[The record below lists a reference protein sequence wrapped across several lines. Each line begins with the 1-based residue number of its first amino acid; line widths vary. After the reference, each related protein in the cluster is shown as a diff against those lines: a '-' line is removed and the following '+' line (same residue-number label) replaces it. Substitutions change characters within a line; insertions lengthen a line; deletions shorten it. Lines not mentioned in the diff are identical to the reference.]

1 MKATGS
7 FKSWLKAAR
16 LRTLPLAIS
25 AILTGSAL
33 AAKVNGGNFDFK
45 ITGLALLTAIFLQ
58 ILSNFANDYGDFKK
72 GTDSKAVRKDR
83 ALASGSISV
92 REMSIALIVF
102 ATLCLLSGLYLLY
115 VALGDN
121 FNSSFVIMFIIGLG
135 AIAAAIKYT
144 VGKKAYGYLAL
155 GDLFVF
161 LFFGP
166 VAVMGTFF
174 LHHPELSELFSKQTI
189 LMSLVMG
196 MLCSAVLNVNNMR
209 DIISD
214 KASGKTTI
222 PVLLGLSNAKYYHT
236 FLIMTSCLI
245 YLYVVI
251 NLHEMLSLA
260 TSLCFL
266 TVFLLLLRLFSVL
279 RLNETLPREMY
290 HSELKWLSL
299 TILLIP
305 IALWL

>member
-1 MKATGS
+1 METTGS

-33 AAKVNGGNFDFK
+33 AAKAEGEFFDFK

-72 GTDSKAVRKDR
+72 GTDSNASRKDR
-83 ALASGSISV
+83 ALASGKISA
-92 REMSIALIVF
+92 REMSYALILLVI
-102 ATLCLLSGLYLLY
+102 LCLSSGLYLLY
-115 VALGDN
+115 AVFGDN
-121 FNSSFVIMFIIGLG
+121 INSAFVIMFLIGLG

-166 VAVMGTFF
+166 VAVLGTFF
-174 LHHPELSELFSKQTI
+174 LHLPESQELFSKQNL

-196 MLCSAVLNVNNMR
+196 MLCAAVLNVNNMR
-209 DIISD
+209 DIVSD

-236 FLIMTSCLI
+236 FLIMSSGLI
-245 YLYVVI
+245 YLYLI
-251 NLHEMLSLA
+251 IQLHQILSLA
-260 TSLCFL
+260 TMISFI
-266 TVFLLLLRLFSVL
+266 TAFLLLFRLFSVL
-279 RLNETLPREMY
+279 RLNEKMPRELY
-290 HSELKWLSL
+290 HKELKWLSL
-299 TILLIP
+299 TIFLIP